1 MDFLVREVRA
11 VVDGPMVIMRFGTCG
26 TVDPNVKVGT
36 IAVCAEAVSI
46 TRNFDAFSEE
56 HESGVESHGRP
67 ATDFYYI
74 SRPVKPDPE
83 LHDMVRQSMMVY
95 INTVTNYIPLVERRI
110 EG

>member
-26 TVDPNVKVGT
+26 TVDPTVKVGT
-36 IAVCAEAVSI
+36 IAVCAEAVAI
-46 TRNFDAFSEE
+46 TRNVDAFIEE
-56 HESGVESHGRP
+56 HESGATNTAGRP

-83 LHDMVRQSMMVY
+83 LHDMVRSDIILVL
-95 INTVTNYIPLVERRI
+95 ININNSIVERRT